1 MLSITTE
8 LIERIAPNA
17 SAITNAKKISQKNGF
32 VVLSKSEDETL
43 LYGECKGSGKKPY
56 ITSAD
61 FIDPSAPV
69 FRCNCPSRQFPCK
82 HALAL
87 LFDYMAQKTFTSC
100 EIPEDIIS
108 KREKIEKKKE
118 STEKSPKTKNINKTA
133 LSKKMKK
140 QLEGLELAETFLKEV
155 LQTGIASLSGKGLKI
170 YSDLAKQMGD
180 YYLPAPQAL
189 IQQILF
195 TMKELQKNAEQE
207 KQYYKNILQGLV
219 ELYNTIKKARV
230 FLKAK
235 IETEQVDMEDST
247 LYNKIGYIWQISQL
261 EELGLYKQ
269 NVELIQLSFDI
280 SYNEIKKEY
289 TDIGYWIDLES
300 GVISK
305 KENIRP
311 IKAIKYIKQDDTEND
326 CAQIEKL
333 YYYPGEINKRIKWE
347 NTLYRA
353 ITEQDCKTIKQKSRT
368 TLAPVIKEVK
378 NQLKNV
384 LSEKS
389 IVYLIAFENISKVGE
404 QYILE
409 DNTGD
414 TIELRN
420 KHENIDIL
428 NTLHYLPN
436 NSYLKQQ
443 SLVCE
448 LMYDDENNKIFAIPH
463 TIITDKQILKLL
475 Y

>member
-8 LIERIAPNA
+8 LIERVAPNA
-17 SAITNAKKISQKNGF
+17 NSITNAKKISQKNDF

-56 ITSAD
+56 ITTAD

-69 FRCNCPSRQFPCK
+69 FRCSCPSRQFPCK
-82 HALAL
+82 HAVAL
-87 LFDYMAQKTFTSC
+87 LFDYMAQKQFTSC

-108 KREKIEKKKE
+108 KREKIDKKKE
-118 STEKSPKTKNINKTA
+118 NAGKTPKKVNKSA
-133 LSKKMKK
+133 LTKKMKK
-140 QLEGLELAETFLKEV
+140 QLEGLDLAEKFLKEV
-155 LQTGIASLSGKGLKI
+155 LQTGVASLSGKGLKT

-189 IQQILF
+189 MQQILV
-195 TMKELQKNAEQE
+195 TMEELQKDATQE
-207 KQYYKNILQGLV
+207 KHCYQKILQGLV
-219 ELYNTIKKARV
+219 ELHSTIKKARV
-230 FLKAK
+230 FLQTK
-235 IETEQVDMEDST
+235 IETEQVSMENST
-247 LYNKIGYIWQISQL
+247 LYDRIGYIWQLNQL
-261 EELGLYKQ
+261 EELGMYQQ
-269 NVELIQLSFDI
+269 NVELIQLSFYVVYD
-280 SYNEIKKEY
+280 EIKKEY
-289 TDIGYWIDLES
+289 RDIGYWIDLQS

-311 IKAIKYIKQDDTEND
+311 TKAIKYIKQDDTEKE

-333 YYYPGEINKRIKWE
+333 YFYPGEINQRIRWE
-347 NTLYRA
+347 NALYRD
-353 ITEQDCKTIKQKSRT
+353 ITEQDYQTIKQKSRT

-389 IVYLIAFENISKVGE
+389 FIFLVAFQSISKVE
-404 QYILE
+404 EKYILE
-409 DNTGD
+409 DSSGD

-420 KHENIDIL
+420 KEIDVLKIL
-428 NTLHYLPN
+428 SYLP
-436 NSYLKQQ
+436 SQSFLKEQ

-448 LMYDDENNKIFAIPH
+448 FLYDSENHQIFAVPH
-463 TIITDKQILKLL
+463 TIVTEKELVKLL